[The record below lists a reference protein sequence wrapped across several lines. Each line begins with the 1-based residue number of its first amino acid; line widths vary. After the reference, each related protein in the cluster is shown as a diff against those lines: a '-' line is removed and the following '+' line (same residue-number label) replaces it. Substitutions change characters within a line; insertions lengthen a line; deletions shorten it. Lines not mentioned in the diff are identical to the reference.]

1 MSSHF
6 DWIKLH
12 LKPIS
17 QALKNS
23 MKDEVVTICQRSARC
38 MDNIAHSIS
47 NALLNQSTNKNPDLD
62 DNVDLAINF
71 WSEMLSSITEQLQ
84 SEQVES
90 VTKSVYCDALSD
102 IGVCVYER
110 LSVIH
115 FFSSNEK

>member
-6 DWIKLH
+6 DWIKMQ

-23 MKDEVVTICQRSARC
+23 MNDEVATVCQRSARC

-47 NALLNQSTNKNPDLD
+47 NALLNQSANKNPDFD
-62 DNVDLAINF
+62 DNVNLAIGF
-71 WSEMLSSITEQLQ
+71 WAEILQNITEQLQ
-84 SEQVES
+84 SESVEGI
-90 VTKSVYCDALSD
+90 TKSVYCDALSD

-110 LSVIH
+110 LSV
-115 FFSSNEK
+115 